1 MASCIRGRRFSGQ
14 RLLQPQCID
23 PQIKIGGR
31 AYWPFPGRASAG
43 PGTRCSVAD
52 VADVADVDGAV
63 ALVGASRTVGVVR
76 DDGCAHLVEALEL
89 VGGEF
94 DGCGAEVDRKS

>member
-1 MASCIRGRRFSGQ
+1 MVPASWWRPAYEAGRFSGQ

-23 PQIKIGGR
+23 HQIPIGGR

-43 PGTRCSVAD
+43 PGTRCS
-52 VADVADVDGAV
+52 VADVDGAV

-89 VGGEF
+89 VGGELA
-94 DGCGAEVDRKS
+94 DNLGATSVEL